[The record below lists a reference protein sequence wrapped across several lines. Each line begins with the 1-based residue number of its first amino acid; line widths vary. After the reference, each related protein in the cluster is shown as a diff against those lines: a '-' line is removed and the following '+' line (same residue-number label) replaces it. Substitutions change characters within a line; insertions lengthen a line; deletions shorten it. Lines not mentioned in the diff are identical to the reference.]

1 MEIRS
6 FVITILIVA
15 LTILQSGEAKRCYV
29 CDSRNSSTCAD
40 GPLNGTIR
48 NCPAGLNCATCN
60 YRVSNGTKI
69 TVRRCYFMTPDDSQS
84 IGSGDCNMCSE
95 ELCNYP
101 SMANNHP
108 NTANTVT
115 ISMAALGCLVSF
127 WAIRF
132 VLTDSY

>member
-1 MEIRS
+1 
-6 FVITILIVA
+6 
-15 LTILQSGEAKRCYV
+15 
-29 CDSRNSSTCAD
+29 
-40 GPLNGTIR
+40 
-48 NCPAGLNCATCN
+48 
-60 YRVSNGTKI
+60 
-69 TVRRCYFMTPDDSQS
+69 MTPDDSQS

-101 SMANNHP
+101 RMANNHS
-108 NTANTVT
+108 NTVT